1 MYIETREGGLVAGCW
16 PSENKGCLK
25 YGTSHAHQLR
35 LVTCLELGMPAR
47 LLQLHLDI
55 HHPGHMVQKRVKNM
69 EKDICSFHWSD

>member
-1 MYIETREGGLVAGCW
+1 MHIETREGGLVAGCW

-55 HHPGHMVQKRVKNM
+55 HHPSHMVQKKG
-69 EKDICSFHWSD
+69 KKYGTGHL